1 MPNGTA
7 TYSHPHLSTY
17 TGNNM
22 PFPLAAAIGAIG
34 SIASTGLSNR
44 GAKKRQRQ
52 ADKYNRQSWERQN
65 KYNHPLQQME
75 RLKSAG
81 LNPNMI
87 YGNSPGSAV
96 GNAGAQQH
104 ASKAA
109 PYSMEN
115 PIIPGFQAG
124 QLQAQTNNL
133 KTLSTFN
140 DAKTLTELEKA
151 DLTGTQAKVAKSNM
165 INDILARDLDVKRST
180 ELYVQEQLKTK
191 AMSNEKSGH
200 IARYAAETQKAI
212 AEGNVA
218 ESKTHVEALNAKLA
232 KAGIR
237 PNDPLAWRI
246 WSLVSGVDLNDA
258 EAVRKWAQDIG
269 AKIENPNKT
278 WTPEWKGDWVP
289 SDPYYR
295 Y

>member
-1 MPNGTA
+1 MPNGQG
-7 TYSHPHLSTY
+7 TYSSPHLSTY

-44 GAKKRQRQ
+44 GARKRQRH

-109 PYSMEN
+109 PYSVEN

-133 KTLSTFN
+133 KTLSTLN

-151 DLTGTQAKVAKSNM
+151 NLTGTQAKVAKGNM

-191 AMSNEKSGH
+191 AMSNKQSGH

-218 ESKTHVEALNAKLA
+218 KSKTHVEALNAKLA

-237 PNDPLAWRI
+237 PTDPLGFRI
-246 WSLVSGVDLNDA
+246 WSLVSGVDLNNAA
-258 EAVRKWAQDIG
+258 ELREWFGDLG
-269 AKIENPNKT
+269 ATIPGDPNWK
-278 WTPEWKGDWVP
+278 PEWKDNDYWK
-289 SDPYYR
+289 SDPWN
-295 Y
+295 

>member
-1 MPNGTA
+1 MPNGQA

-22 PFPLAAAIGAIG
+22 PFPVAAAIGAGG
-34 SIASTGLSNR
+34 SILSSIIGNI
-44 GAKKRQRQ
+44 GAKKRQRES
-52 ADKYNRQSWERQN
+52 DKYNRETWDRQN
-65 KYNHPLQQME
+65 QYNHPLQQME
-75 RLKSAG
+75 RLKNAG

-96 GNAGAQQH
+96 GNAGSQQH

-115 PIIPGFQAG
+115 PSIPGFQAG

-133 KTLSTFN
+133 KTLSTLN

-151 DLTGTQAKVAKSNM
+151 NLTGTQAKVAKGNM
-165 INDILARDLDVKRST
+165 INDILARDISVKKDT

-218 ESKTHVEALNAKLA
+218 TSKTHVEALNAKLA
-232 KAGIR
+232 KEKYLG
-237 PNDPLAWRI
+237 
-246 WSLVSGVDLNDA
+246 
-258 EAVRKWAQDIG
+258 DIG
-269 AKIENPNKT
+269 
-278 WTPEWKGDWVP
+278 
-289 SDPYYR
+289 R
-295 Y
+295 